1 MGQLTKRGIFAP
13 ILQQEVR
20 KSLAC
25 GEALRIHTFAIV
37 ISPRLS
43 LKLHPLLR
51 SSGLPPPIPFFIPNF
66 WCLRNLHVVSPVC
79 PSPWSLPPLPPNPF
93 IHAIVKFKN
102 KKAGQGRPQ
111 GMFEISIACLW
122 ILWVPFIKTLMKR
135 RSGGRREGGK
145 NLDVV
150 LSRADIPTLHRAEQ
164 SSSPVPT
171 NRGKLEISAMANGFW
186 KLEGE
191 KEGTK
196 KEMMNTRWVRR
207 RFLMETT
214 KK

>member
-1 MGQLTKRGIFAP
+1 
-13 ILQQEVR
+13 
-20 KSLAC
+20 
-25 GEALRIHTFAIV
+25 
-37 ISPRLS
+37 
-43 LKLHPLLR
+43 
-51 SSGLPPPIPFFIPNF
+51 
-66 WCLRNLHVVSPVC
+66 
-79 PSPWSLPPLPPNPF
+79 
-93 IHAIVKFKN
+93 
-102 KKAGQGRPQ
+102 
-111 GMFEISIACLW
+111 
-122 ILWVPFIKTLMKR
+122 MKR

-196 KEMMNTRWVRR
+196 KEMMDTRWVRR